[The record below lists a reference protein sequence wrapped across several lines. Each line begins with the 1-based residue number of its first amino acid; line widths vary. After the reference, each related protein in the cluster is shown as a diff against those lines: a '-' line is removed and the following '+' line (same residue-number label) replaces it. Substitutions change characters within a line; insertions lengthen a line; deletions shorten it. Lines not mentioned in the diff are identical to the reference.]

1 LPIELEKAAA
11 SAETPGP
18 VRDECSVGPPA
29 SGVNESPAVP
39 AWPDTGI
46 CRSVGVPDKWLEGTG
61 DASRAVEVARG
72 AEVPSRDDPGDVP
85 SRGLEAEWSIVAD
98 AADG

>member
-1 LPIELEKAAA
+1 MPIELENAAA

-18 VRDECSVGPPA
+18 VREECSVGPPA
-29 SGVNESPAVP
+29 SGVNEPPAAF

-46 CRSVGVPDKWLEGTG
+46 CRNVGVPDKWLEGTG

-85 SRGLEAEWSIVAD
+85 SKGLEAEWSIVLG